1 MAAARKARDP
11 KAKWVEG
18 RHRLLTIHDGTR
30 LTPTIVSLLAVVADA
45 AEELA
50 SELTPDARP
59 SSYERRNHLEGLAP
73 RLVARSDG
81 LALYVTDRRLG

>member
-1 MAAARKARDP
+1 MAGRTDP
-11 KAKWVEG
+11 KKKWTEG

-30 LTPTIVSLLAVVADA
+30 LTPTLVALLGVVADA
-45 AEELA
+45 AA
-50 SELTPDARP
+50 ELTPD
-59 SSYERRNHLEGLAP
+59 SYQRQHKLDELAP

>member
-1 MAAARKARDP
+1 MAAARKHLDP
-11 KAKWVEG
+11 KAKWTED

-30 LTPTIVSLLAVVADA
+30 LTPTIVQLLGVLADN

-50 SELTPDARP
+50 GELTPDGHPNA
-59 SSYERRNHLEGLAP
+59 YGRRQLLEEFAP

>member
-1 MAAARKARDP
+1 MARNNDP
-11 KAKWVEG
+11 KRKWTED

-30 LTPTIVSLLAVVADA
+30 LTPTVAAMLANIADA

-50 SELTPDARP
+50 AELTPDVGPNDYRRR
-59 SSYERRNHLEGLAP
+59 ERLDELAP
-73 RLVARSDG
+73 RLVGRSDG

>member
-1 MAAARKARDP
+1 MAGRRDP
-11 KAKWVEG
+11 KAKWTED

-30 LTPTIVSLLAVVADA
+30 LTPTIVQLLGVLADN

-50 SELTPDARP
+50 AELTPGHGVN
-59 SSYERRNHLEGLAP
+59 SYQRRERIEELAP
-73 RLVARSDG
+73 RLVTRSDG